1 MWRIVCRSAL
11 VLGDDLKANDCPLPI
26 TAHSLLIAQLV
37 LLNSC
42 AGAVSET
49 VSKAECMATSDLARS
64 DVFFCCGAGSKALGL
79 ELRAK
84 WMLAA
89 VRLAR
94 QEDGAWRNPTMQLM
108 VQPLGFL

>member
-1 MWRIVCRSAL
+1 MPWLTATCNSVGTADVCMCSCICASPGRI
-11 VLGDDLKANDCPLPI
+11 LG
-26 TAHSLLIAQLV
+26 
-37 LLNSC
+37 
-42 AGAVSET
+42 
-49 VSKAECMATSDLARS
+49 
-64 DVFFCCGAGSKALGL
+64 FAGSKAVGL

-94 QEDGAWRNPTMQLM
+94 QEDGAWRNPTMQLL

>member
-1 MWRIVCRSAL
+1 MV
-11 VLGDDLKANDCPLPI
+11 
-26 TAHSLLIAQLV
+26 TA
-37 LLNSC
+37 
-42 AGAVSET
+42 
-49 VSKAECMATSDLARS
+49 DLAWFVVS
-64 DVFFCCGAGSKALGL
+64 CCCVAGSKALGL

>member
-1 MWRIVCRSAL
+1 MCWSQSAANSL
-11 VLGDDLKANDCPLPI
+11 HVLFDKIFVQPECPALLCILPPPPH
-26 TAHSLLIAQLV
+26 TH
-37 LLNSC
+37 
-42 AGAVSET
+42 T
-49 VSKAECMATSDLARS
+49 
-64 DVFFCCGAGSKALGL
+64 GSKALGL